1 MASACSGAGSSR
13 RRVADWR
20 AACGASQIDLSATPR
35 YTTLAMATPITV
47 TITDPRDLSDRQ
59 LLLLILERLDTM
71 ATIAD
76 NTSAAVTALDTK
88 VDTLIAAITP
98 ALTNL
103 QTQLKAAQDQVSA
116 LQAGD
121 ATAATTLQATIDAA
135 NAEAAKVD
143 AAVAALNPPAPA
155 PSTP

>member
-1 MASACSGAGSSR
+1 MAVS
-13 RRVADWR
+13 
-20 AACGASQIDLSATPR
+20 
-35 YTTLAMATPITV
+35 V

-98 ALTNL
+98 ALANL
-103 QTQLKAAQDQVSA
+103 QAQLKAAQDQVAA

-143 AAVAALNPPAPA
+143 AAVAALNPP
-155 PSTP
+155 STP